1 MSTDAVAAVDLGAT
15 SGRVMLGHVG
25 HNELSVRPVARFPN
39 TPVRTVDG
47 LHWNILELYRSVV
60 AGLGAAVRE
69 EPSIASVAVD
79 SWAVD
84 YALMRGGRMLGTPY
98 HYRDERN
105 APAVEATHALVGP
118 QELYAANGLQ
128 FLPFNTL
135 YQLAADRAAGTLD
148 LADGFLLIPDLINYW
163 LTGRQV
169 AELTNASTTGLL
181 SVATGEWDHALLG
194 RLGLPRAV
202 LPELVAPGTALGGL
216 LPSVDVPSS
225 MTVTAVG
232 SHDTASAVVAVPA
245 TEPDFAYI
253 SCGTWGLVGVE
264 LEHPVLTEASR
275 AANFTNEGGVDGR
288 VRFLHN
294 VMGLW
299 ILSESVRDW
308 QRTDPALELAPL
320 LAAAAALDTP
330 VAVFDADDP
339 TFLAPGEMPARI
351 AEWCRV
357 HGVPAPRSQAE
368 FVRSIIESLAEAFVK
383 AVRTA
388 AELSGKHVRVIH
400 IVGGGSQNELLCQL
414 IADRAG
420 MPVLAGPVE
429 ATAIG
434 NVLVQARA
442 NGLVDGSLEALRTL
456 VAAAFSPRRYVPAT
470 RG

>member
-1 MSTDAVAAVDLGAT
+1 MTASVAAVDLGAT

-39 TPVRTVDG
+39 TPVRTIDG

-69 EPSIASVAVD
+69 DPSIASVAVD

-105 APAVEATHALVGP
+105 LPAVEATHALVGP
-118 QELYAANGLQ
+118 EELYAANGLQ
-128 FLPFNTL
+128 FLSFNTL
-135 YQLAADRAAGTLD
+135 YQLAADRTAGVLD

-163 LTGRQV
+163 LTGQQF
-169 AELTNASTTGLL
+169 AEQTNASTTGLL
-181 SVATGEWDHALLG
+181 SISTGDWDHALIE

-202 LPELVAPGTALGGL
+202 FPSLVTPGTALGGL
-216 LPSVDVPSS
+216 LPSVDVASS
-225 MTVTAVG
+225 MTVTTVG

-245 TEPDFAYI
+245 TDPDFAYI
-253 SCGTWGLVGVE
+253 SCCTWGLVGVE
-264 LEHPVLTEASR
+264 LEHPVLTDAAR

-308 QRTDPALELAPL
+308 QRTDPALELPGL
-320 LAAAAALDTP
+320 LAAAAALTDP
-330 VAVFDADDP
+330 VSVFDADDP

-351 AEWCRV
+351 AEWCRD
-357 HGVPAPRSQAE
+357 HGVPAPRSPVE
-368 FVRSIIESLAEAFVK
+368 FVRSIIESLAVAFVD
-383 AVRTA
+383 AVHSA
-388 AELSGKHVRVIH
+388 SSLSGKDVKVIH

-442 NGLVDGSLEALRTL
+442 HGLVDGSLESLRSL
-456 VAAAFSPRRYVPAT
+456 VATAFSPKKYLPIV
-470 RG
+470 